1 MMLGAAF
8 SGIRHGARRGGSS
21 AKFFACRA
29 RNATATLIV
38 QWSEANFDQRNE
50 DHAPEIDMNAEA
62 VHTPTPKRILL
73 ATDLSARCDRALD
86 RAAQLARQWRVPL
99 LVVHAMAQVTV
110 EPWPTDDAPSWRQAP
125 RQDAAIERQIRRDL
139 DERIEELAIH
149 VAEGDPAEVILD
161 AAASDGSD
169 LIVLG
174 AASGQPGG
182 GLLGNTAERLVRRS
196 PASVLVVDSRPRGE
210 YRHILVGTDF
220 TAESRRGL
228 SAAATLFPE
237 AKLVLM
243 HALDIPY
250 QSLWLDPAHRQEFV
264 RMELATIEAFI
275 AATALPD
282 QVRQRIQPLV
292 EHGHP
297 EIMLR
302 NYVLEKDADL
312 TVIGALNRNLAFHV
326 LIGGT
331 ARRIVQAV
339 PGDILVVRAPPPSSA
354 G

>member
-1 MMLGAAF
+1 MTT
-8 SGIRHGARRGGSS
+8 RR
-21 AKFFACRA
+21 
-29 RNATATLIV
+29 
-38 QWSEANFDQRNE
+38 
-50 DHAPEIDMNAEA
+50 EIDMNEQA
-62 VHTPTPKRILL
+62 VHTTTPNRILL

-86 RAAQLARQWRVPL
+86 RAAQLARQWRLPL
-99 LVVHAMAQVTV
+99 LVVHAAPLTTV
-110 EPWPTDDAPSWRQAP
+110 ESRPATDDAPSWRQAP
-125 RQDAAIERQIRRDL
+125 ERTAVIERQIRRDVG
-139 DERIEELAIH
+139 ERTTELTIH
-149 VAEGDPAEVILD
+149 VAAGDPAEVIQE
-161 AAASDGSD
+161 ATARDGTD

-174 AASGQPGG
+174 AASGGLGG
-182 GLLGNTAERLVRRS
+182 GLLGNTAEQLVRNS
-196 PASVLVVDSRPRGE
+196 HASVLVVKNRPHGA
-210 YRHILVGTDF
+210 YAHILVGTDF
-220 TAESRRGL
+220 TVESRHGL
-228 SAAATLFPE
+228 STAATLFPK

-250 QSLWLDPAHRQEFV
+250 QSLWLDPAHRQDFA

-275 AATALPD
+275 AGAALTD
-282 QVRQRIQPLV
+282 DVRKRIQPLV

-339 PGDILVVRAPPPSSA
+339 PGDLLVVRAPSLPTI